1 MALRRI
7 IPGAALIGLMVC
19 LTLAAPPAA
28 AQNTGLGPL
37 LDRLDRL
44 ERDLITL
51 QQQLYRGVPPA
62 SPGGT
67 TGTTGSAPAVAQME
81 VRLTDFETE
90 LSNVTGKIEEMS
102 FNLEQLQGRLDK
114 LVADI
119 DFRLRALEQ
128 AQVAAVAPGTGS
140 GSQAQVPP
148 AAPDPGSVTA
158 VPPGA
163 MIKTE
168 EGTIYNVPVEAIGS
182 TLPEGTTNEQY
193 AFAYALLREAQMSS
207 DEPEA
212 EAVVA
217 RAERAFDEFIR
228 THPNDEKTPNAY
240 YWLGETFY
248 FRGDYAQAAVRFAA
262 GYEKFP
268 NSPKASASLLKLG
281 MSLAN
286 LGNKQ
291 EACTALAQLQ
301 KKFAHAPANILDRAT
316 RERQRAGCR

>member
-7 IPGAALIGLMVC
+7 IPGAALIGLMIC

-51 QQQLYRGVPPA
+51 QQQLFRGVPPA
-62 SPGGT
+62 SPDGT
-67 TGTTGSAPAVAQME
+67 TGTTGSVPAVAQME

-140 GSQAQVPP
+140 GSQAPVPP
-148 AAPDPGSVTA
+148 ASPDPGSVTA

-163 MIKTE
+163 MTKTE
-168 EGTIYNVPVEAIGS
+168 DGTIYNVPVEAIGS
-182 TLPEGTTNEQY
+182 TLPEGTTDEQY
-193 AFAYALLREAQMSS
+193 AFAYGLLQEAQMSS

-228 THPNDEKTPNAY
+228 AHPNDEKTPNAY

-248 FRGDYAQAAVRFAA
+248 FRGDYAQAAIQFAA

-268 NSPKASASLLKLG
+268 NNPKASDSLLKLG

-291 EACTALAQLQ
+291 EACKAFAQLQ

>member
-51 QQQLYRGVPPA
+51 QQQLFRGVPPA

-90 LSNVTGKIEEMS
+90 LSNVTGKIEELS

-140 GSQAQVPP
+140 GSQAPVPP

-248 FRGDYAQAAVRFAA
+248 FRGDYAQAAIQFAA

-281 MSLAN
+281 MSLAK